1 MRTNL
6 IWELTRK
13 VSCTCIINLDSRII
27 LNMRGMMD
35 RNNNTLEAH
44 RIKAIH
50 HSLIR
55 QPKLPRTL
63 TFGPLMPRRKQ
74 HQKMSSKKLIFQLD
88 QIKIVETKLAIR
100 ISNSILEMRIQIKL
114 KRNNQLRIWNSILI
128 ITIKHKAVRNQL
140 SQSHTIPT

>member
-1 MRTNL
+1 MLTNL

-35 RNNNTLEAH
+35 RNNHTLEVH
-44 RIKAIH
+44 RIKVIL
-50 HSLIR
+50 HSLIS
-55 QPKLPRTL
+55 QPKLPRTS
-63 TFGPLMPRRKQ
+63 TFGPLMLRRKQ

-88 QIKIVETKLAIR
+88 QIKIAETKLAIR
-100 ISNSILEMRIQIKL
+100 ISNSILEMQIKL
-114 KRNNQLRIWNSILI
+114 KQNNQLRIWNSILT
-128 ITIKHKAVRNQL
+128 ITIKHKAIRNQL